1 MDGSDQ
7 VEYSSGRVIFDRNR
21 EVATIRNVWSS
32 LEFRW
37 IWLRSPQKTANN
49 GFSSSRSGSSIL
61 RHQTTTWTNL
71 VNFLSLE
78 TSYRPN
84 CLSNHMIFKS
94 NDVGSG
100 ELGGFDQVVESPS
113 FRWPKE
119 VDYEFWIHYQHRIDL
134 LRNLDLLLWVFSLI
148 GFY

>member
-7 VEYSSGRVIFDRNR
+7 VEYSSGQVIFGRNR

-32 LEFRW
+32 LESRW

-78 TSYRPN
+78 TSYRPK

>member
-7 VEYSSGRVIFDRNR
+7 VEYSSGRVIFGRNR

-32 LEFRW
+32 LESRW
-37 IWLRSPQKTANN
+37 IWLRSPQKTTNN
-49 GFSSSRSGSSIL
+49 GFSSSESGSSIL

-78 TSYRPN
+78 TNYRPN
-84 CLSNHMIFKS
+84 RLSNHMIFKS
-94 NDVGSG
+94 NDVSLG

-134 LRNLDLLLWVFSLI
+134 LRNLDLLLWVFLLI